1 MPYDQLAQFFF
12 CRCASPIGTEGE
24 HLVRKLARKGEN
36 HCIQA
41 DLIAQPLDVIGV
53 FEDLIRGQ
61 INSREPIIGH
71 LFPSFRIYI
80 RRRI

>member
-1 MPYDQLAQFFF
+1 MTSLLSSSSVGVRPLYGL
-12 CRCASPIGTEGE
+12 RASTSSDSWP
-24 HLVRKLARKGEN
+24 VKDEN

-53 FEDLIRGQ
+53 FENLIRGQ

-71 LFPSFRIYI
+71 WFPSFRIYI